1 MLMEGPPAAQVLS
14 KVFNGLSSN
23 RIRDLEQLI
32 TDYEN
37 GVGETKQGDCAS
49 LTLQRDFNVE
59 MGQYIPA
66 DKQIKVAQFEQV
78 CLKEGT
84 TLFLAVDW
92 LGGDAITLVN
102 KSAQDFQVS
111 WLMRNIYCKCSR
123 SYILLFSFGWV
134 CRLCYFPRRHR
145 HRHRH
150 PFRLLP
156 RLRKHITSP
165 HL

>member
-14 KVFNGLSSN
+14 KVFDGLSSN

-37 GVGETKQGDCAS
+37 GVGETKQGDSAS
-49 LTLQRDFNVE
+49 VTLQRDFNVE
-59 MGQYIPA
+59 MGQYVPA
-66 DKQIKVAQFEQV
+66 EKQIKVAQFEQV

-92 LGGDAITLVN
+92 LGGDATTLVN

-123 SYILLFSFGWV
+123 SNILLFSFGWV
-134 CRLCYFPRRHR
+134 CRLCYCPRRHR
-145 HRHRH
+145 HRHQ
-150 PFRLLP
+150 FRLLP